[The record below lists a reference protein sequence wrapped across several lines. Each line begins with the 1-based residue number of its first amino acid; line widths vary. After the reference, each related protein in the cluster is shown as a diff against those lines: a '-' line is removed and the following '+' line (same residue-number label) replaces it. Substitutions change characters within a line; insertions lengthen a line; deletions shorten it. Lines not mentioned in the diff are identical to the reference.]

1 MEVARIK
8 FSTNKRP
15 FVMIYHD
22 FIKSDILTWNE
33 KELYII
39 LLMYTDKENKCFPSI
54 STLCK
59 ISGKSKNTV
68 IKSLKGLEEKKLLKK
83 EKRVTKN
90 GQTSNLYIL
99 YDFDDLL
106 NVKNNRIEKQ
116 EQDAITL
123 LKNKGY
129 IVLKEK
135 KLAFTEP
142 TKVAVKTSIKTNI
155 FNQSDNTPDLKV
167 SQGKT
172 ILEKYPMNQIQEYFG
187 YDAMKHDFPHL
198 SQDIDAAMEILYDT
212 LNTDKPAIRINGED
226 KPTLVVTSKLM
237 RLDKGSIIYAIEKYQ
252 ERTNRIKNPRSYMLA
267 ILYNALEQ
275 YILDVTNQVQHD
287 MHN

>member
-1 MEVARIK
+1 M
-8 FSTNKRP
+8 
-15 FVMIYHD
+15 
-22 FIKSDILTWNE
+22 
-33 KELYII
+33 
-39 LLMYTDKENKCFPSI
+39 
-54 STLCK
+54 
-59 ISGKSKNTV
+59 